1 MQKASSG
8 ACFCCARGS
17 ALQLR
22 LRAPRFSVAAMGCHG
37 QGGAQTSR
45 SSESSQEATR
55 EHRAAQEQ
63 PRSTRRSPGEPRS
76 SHSNDTKML
85 RISALVFAVSV
96 TETCFFSLGPYRTRN
111 GVDQTLR
118 QKKIWWGIRLENCF
132 WVLLGLLAFAPL
144 HGSILSLSEGDEV
157 LRVRSTQCLLME

>member
-1 MQKASSG
+1 MQVLAERFGLKVLSATLEVLLGCSKHPRVLGKFVVRNARSFKSADMG
-8 ACFCCARGS
+8 AHS
-17 ALQLR
+17 
-22 LRAPRFSVAAMGCHG
+22 GCHG

-45 SSESSQEATR
+45 SSPSSQEATR

-96 TETCFFSLGPYRTRN
+96 TETCFFSLGPRS
-111 GVDQTLR
+111 
-118 QKKIWWGIRLENCF
+118 
-132 WVLLGLLAFAPL
+132 GLLKGIPNN
-144 HGSILSLSEGDEV
+144 S
-157 LRVRSTQCLLME
+157 

>member
-1 MQKASSG
+1 MRILAGRYGLKVLSATLRDPLGCLKHPRVPGKFVVRNARSFKSPKMG
-8 ACFCCARGS
+8 AHG
-17 ALQLR
+17 
-22 LRAPRFSVAAMGCHG
+22 GCHG

-45 SSESSQEATR
+45 SSPSSQEATR

-96 TETCFFSLGPYRTRN
+96 TETCFFSLGPRS
-111 GVDQTLR
+111 
-118 QKKIWWGIRLENCF
+118 
-132 WVLLGLLAFAPL
+132 GLLKGIPNN
-144 HGSILSLSEGDEV
+144 S
-157 LRVRSTQCLLME
+157 